1 VAKAQEPVV
10 YFSTLVERWKKIL
23 GLTDWWIHVQVVPD
37 PQEDDENSRTVT
49 LMHTDWATHYKSCTV
64 SVFPAALGLPDAKKE
79 KCIVHELLH
88 LVFCWTDDTLEEA
101 IGGGVV
107 FTEFRAKMEGAIDG
121 LANRLQEVCR
131 AYRT

>member
-37 PQEDDENSRTVT
+37 PDDDPDSPITT
-49 LMHTDWATHYKSCTV
+49 LMHTNWATHYKSCTV

-88 LVFCWTDDTLEEA
+88 LVFCWTDDMLEEA
-101 IGGGVV
+101 LGGGTV
-107 FTEFRAKMEGAIDG
+107 FTQFREKMEGAIDG
-121 LANRLQEVCR
+121 LANRLQETCR